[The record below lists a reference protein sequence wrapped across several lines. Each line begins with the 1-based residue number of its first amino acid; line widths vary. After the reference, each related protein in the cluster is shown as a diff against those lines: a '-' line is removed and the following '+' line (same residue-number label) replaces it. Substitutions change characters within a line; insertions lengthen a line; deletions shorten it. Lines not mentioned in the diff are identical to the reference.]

1 MSALLT
7 LQEVKNFLRID
18 CDEDDALLSSLII
31 TSRILV
37 EDIIRSPIIEIETL
51 PEPIKQAM
59 LILIAT
65 LYEERQVF
73 NNQKEGLNI
82 IDTLDLVRKMLF
94 AYRMEK
100 F

>member
-1 MSALLT
+1 LLT

>member
-31 TSRILV
+31 TSKNLV
-37 EDIIRSPIIEIETL
+37 EDIIRSPIIEIDTL

-65 LYEERQVF
+65 LHEERQIS
-73 NNQKEGLNI
+73 NDQKEGLNI
-82 IDTLDLVRKMLF
+82 IETLDLVRNMLF

>member
-1 MSALLT
+1 VSALLT

-37 EDIIRSPIIEIETL
+37 EDIIRSSIIEIETL

-59 LILIAT
+59 FILIAT

-73 NNQKEGLNI
+73 NAQKEGLNI
-82 IDTLDLVRKMLF
+82 IDTLDMVRKMLF

>member
-1 MSALLT
+1 MLT

-51 PEPIKQAM
+51 TEPIKQSM

>member
-1 MSALLT
+1 VSALLT

>member
-1 MSALLT
+1 MLT

-82 IDTLDLVRKMLF
+82 IDTLDMVRKMLF

>member
-1 MSALLT
+1 MLT

>member
-82 IDTLDLVRKMLF
+82 IDTLDMVRKMLF

>member
-7 LQEVKNFLRID
+7 LQEVKNFLRVD

-31 TSRILV
+31 TSKTLV

-65 LYEERQVF
+65 LYEERQVS
-73 NNQKEGLNI
+73 NNQKEGLSI
-82 IDTLDLVRKMLF
+82 IDTLDLVRKLLF

>member
-31 TSRILV
+31 TSKILV

-51 PEPIKQAM
+51 PEPIKQSM

-82 IDTLDLVRKMLF
+82 IDTLDMVRKMLF

>member
-1 MSALLT
+1 VSALLT

-65 LYEERQVF
+65 FYEERQVF

>member
-1 MSALLT
+1 MLT

-65 LYEERQVF
+65 LYEERQVS
-73 NNQKEGLNI
+73 NNQKEGLSI
-82 IDTLDLVRKMLF
+82 IDTLDLVRKLLF

>member
-65 LYEERQVF
+65 LYEERQVS
-73 NNQKEGLNI
+73 NNQKEGLSI
-82 IDTLDLVRKMLF
+82 IDTLDLVRKLLF

>member
-51 PEPIKQAM
+51 PEPIK
-59 LILIAT
+59 
-65 LYEERQVF
+65 
-73 NNQKEGLNI
+73 
-82 IDTLDLVRKMLF
+82 
-94 AYRMEK
+94 
-100 F
+100 